1 MTDDSKTGQDNPQ
14 GQGEFSVQKIYTRD
28 ISFEAP
34 GSPGIFREKWQ
45 PKVDMDV
52 SNLAESIGDDLFDV
66 VLTITVDVKL
76 GEQTAYLVEVHQAG
90 IFLLRQ
96 LPGEILNRVLA
107 TTCPNILLP
116 FARALI
122 ADLVTRAG
130 FPQFLIQPI
139 NFDAL
144 YEQHLLRGQRSEGNG
159 QQQAAQPGAARR

>member
-1 MTDDSKTGQDNPQ
+1 M
-14 GQGEFSVQKIYTRD
+14 QKIYTRD

-34 GSPGIFREKWQ
+34 NSPGIFREKWQ
-45 PKVDMDV
+45 PTVDMDV
-52 SNLAESIGDDLFDV
+52 SNLAESIGDNLFDV

-76 GEQTAYLVEVHQAG
+76 GEQTAYLAEVRQAG

-96 LPGEILNRVLA
+96 LPGELLNRVLA

-116 FARALI
+116 FARELI
-122 ADLVTRAG
+122 AELVTRAG

-144 YEQHLLRGQRSEGNG
+144 YEQHLSGKQQDAGNG
-159 QQQAAQPGAARR
+159 RQQDRQSRANRD